1 MFKLS
6 YLWPLGDFS
15 NWLLIS
21 LTQWLLSTF
30 LPFGVTGYP
39 RLDFCISYTRPE
51 INHFFR
57 NLGSFQ
63 WKLWVIIIFS
73 LWFVCGMICIRVCQY
88 FWSRVCLF
96 NSHLFCGDIY
106 NCIRIFCVAGNRKSD
121 SSWHKREFSFFF
133 FLREFSFLLLLL
145 LFFSCSCKVQIFSSR
160 EAFSF
165 FLSLMY
171 LS

>member
-1 MFKLS
+1 MRFVSSSTIMNAWILTYFIHFNPKNLLILLLLLLFMFKLS

-63 WKLWVIIIFS
+63 WKLWVITF
-73 LWFVCGMICIRVCQY
+73 LVCGLFVEWFALEFANISEVECVCSTHICSVVIFTIVSGY
-88 FWSRVCLF
+88 FV
-96 NSHLFCGDIY
+96 
-106 NCIRIFCVAGNRKSD
+106 
-121 SSWHKREFSFFF
+121 
-133 FLREFSFLLLLL
+133 
-145 LFFSCSCKVQIFSSR
+145 
-160 EAFSF
+160 
-165 FLSLMY
+165 
-171 LS
+171 